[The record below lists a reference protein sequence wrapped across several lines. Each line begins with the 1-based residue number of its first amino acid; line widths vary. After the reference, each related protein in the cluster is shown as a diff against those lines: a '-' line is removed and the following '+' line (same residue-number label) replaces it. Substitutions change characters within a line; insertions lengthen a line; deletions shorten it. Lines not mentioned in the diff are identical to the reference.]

1 MSLLWVGNK
10 VNWRDSKTG
19 SIPVEATIIRVGT
32 ENGQTV
38 VDLDNG
44 HWAYEH
50 QISGIAMDRMLAAVD
65 ELYAK
70 WEAERPGSVAEFWG
84 VKTRIME
91 GEQI

>member
-1 MSLLWVGNK
+1 M
-10 VNWRDSKTG
+10 NWRDSKTG

>member
-10 VNWRDSKTG
+10 VNWCDSKTG

-50 QISGIAMDRMLAAVD
+50 QISGIAMDRALAEVD

>member
-50 QISGIAMDRMLAAVD
+50 QISGIAMDRACAEMSA
-65 ELYAK
+65 LYQK
-70 WEAERPGSVAEFWG
+70 WEAESPGAVSRFWG

-91 GEQI
+91 GGR

>member
-50 QISGIAMDRMLAAVD
+50 QISGIAMDRLLAAVGA
-65 ELYAK
+65 LAAK
-70 WEAERPGSVAEFWG
+70 WEAECPGSVAEFWG
-84 VKTRIME
+84 VKSKIME
-91 GEQI
+91 GGQI

>member
-10 VNWRDSKTG
+10 VKWCDSKTG

>member
-10 VNWRDSKTG
+10 VNWCDSKTG

>member
-1 MSLLWVGNK
+1 MTHLRIGNK
-10 VNWRDSKTG
+10 VNWTDSKTG
-19 SIPVEATIIRVGT
+19 SIPVEVTITNVGT
-32 ENGQTV
+32 EGDELV
-38 VDLDNG
+38 YDLDNG

-50 QISGIAMDRMLAAVD
+50 QLTGPAMDRLLAAVD